1 MSLDDA
7 SDVDDVFLLAVR
19 QGKRKSIC
27 RFILASVR
35 RRDLVMVR
43 FAFPVWS
50 TRQVCSPWDEG
61 CAESAWG
68 AQVISERGGLAEP
81 SVAYKYYSFTIAATN
96 NKQ

>member
-43 FAFPVWS
+43 FAFPV
-50 TRQVCSPWDEG
+50 
-61 CAESAWG
+61 
-68 AQVISERGGLAEP
+68 
-81 SVAYKYYSFTIAATN
+81 
-96 NKQ
+96 